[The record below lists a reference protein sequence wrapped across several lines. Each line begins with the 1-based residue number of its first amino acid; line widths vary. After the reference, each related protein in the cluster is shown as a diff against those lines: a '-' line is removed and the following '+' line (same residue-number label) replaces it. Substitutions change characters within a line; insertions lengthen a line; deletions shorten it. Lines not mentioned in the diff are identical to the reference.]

1 MTPDYGTAS
10 SPGHGISEA
19 PSPFADLH
27 VAMGFMAVNQL
38 PVCLLMLAAIPAG
51 PVASHAAAAAALL
64 PFQVQVVSLGLGRTS
79 DTGAS

>member
-10 SPGHGISEA
+10 HGSHGTSEA
-19 PSPFADLH
+19 PFADLH

-51 PVASHAAAAAALL
+51 PVASHWHAAAAAAA
-64 PFQVQVVSLGLGRTS
+64 PVSSLSSSCFTRTRT
-79 DTGAS
+79 DQ